1 MLKSARK
8 NLEQEKTLR
17 QICSKARKVAEKQ
30 GAGME
35 GGKDAK
41 TPPQRRVPHFATVE
55 RAVQIKPRTSEKPL
69 KIYVL
74 NRNMS
79 DTSVQGAN
87 FSCVMTCREDGG
99 ENVPNIHCIA
109 VLRLRPKRGLERQ
122 GPIPWF
128 T

>member
-17 QICSKARKVAEKQ
+17 WICSKARKVAEKQ

-74 NRNMS
+74 NRKHVRHVSPGHEFLMCY
-79 DTSVQGAN
+79 DMPGVRWG
-87 FSCVMTCREDGG
+87 D
-99 ENVPNIHCIA
+99 VPNIHCIA
-109 VLRLRPKRGLERQ
+109 VLRLRPKWGLERQ
-122 GPIPWF
+122 GSIPWF